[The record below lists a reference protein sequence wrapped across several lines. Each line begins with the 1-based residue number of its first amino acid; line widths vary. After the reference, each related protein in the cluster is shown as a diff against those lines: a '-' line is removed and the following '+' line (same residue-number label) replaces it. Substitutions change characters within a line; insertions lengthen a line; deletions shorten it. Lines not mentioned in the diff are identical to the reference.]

1 MKNDFKPKIAA
12 PRKKKAKKRSGPD
25 PQNNSQPYRSG
36 CTSIVQV
43 LQKAR
48 TKKIINKTASSN
60 RKNPQKTKQFCVQ
73 GC

>member
-1 MKNDFKPKIAA
+1 MKKDSKPKIAD
-12 PRKKKAKKRSGPD
+12 PRKKKAKKRFGPD

-36 CTSIVQV
+36 CNSIVQV

-48 TKKIINKTASSN
+48 TKKIASSK
-60 RKNPQKTKQFCVQ
+60 RENPQKTKQFCVQ